1 MKSVRAIETNA
12 KWRQLIQVGQST
24 DETIPLL
31 TRGKIEELARNAE
44 KLDYDYFDMV
54 LLRLYDFLNK
64 IQQEIKIGD
73 MR

>member
-1 MKSVRAIETNA
+1 M
-12 KWRQLIQVGQST
+12 
-24 DETIPLL
+24 
-31 TRGKIEELARNAE
+31 TRGRIEELARNAE